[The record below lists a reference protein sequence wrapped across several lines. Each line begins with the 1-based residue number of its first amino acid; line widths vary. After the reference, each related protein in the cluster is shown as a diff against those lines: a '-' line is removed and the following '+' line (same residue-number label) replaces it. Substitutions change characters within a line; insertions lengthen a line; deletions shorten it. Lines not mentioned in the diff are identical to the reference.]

1 MATKGKGASSSRKA
15 SVSPSDYPL
24 PPIYM
29 ASDRVN
35 KQDWES
41 VVGWIAACVLVI
53 FLIPIMAMIFLE
65 TLEAKH
71 EVKQQV
77 EKVEKLRRQIE
88 NSERKKN
95 RDKEPSTITDNPVFD
110 RVRRPISLSLPK
122 PPKLE

>member
-1 MATKGKGASSSRKA
+1 M
-15 SVSPSDYPL
+15 
-24 PPIYM
+24 
-29 ASDRVN
+29 
-35 KQDWES
+35 
-41 VVGWIAACVLVI
+41 GWIAACVLVV
-53 FLIPIMAMIFLE
+53 LLLPIMAMVLFE

-110 RVRRPISLSLPK
+110 RVRRPISLPLPK
-122 PPKLE
+122 SKELE